1 MNPERLLPIFPLPTV
16 VLFPGTFLPLHI
28 FEPRYREMVS
38 VCLEGDRHLGMA
50 LLSEG
55 RESDAGNSLFHS
67 IGGAGEIV
75 EHERLPDGRYN
86 LVLAGRFRYR
96 VLEEIP
102 GQPYRLARVEV
113 LPPASPPDRAKIQT
127 ALRVYQTLAT
137 RMDLPDLPSR
147 PVSAEDFSG
156 ELANRLR
163 YEPEEMQA
171 LLERDS
177 LDDRLDLMTQRMA
190 DWETR
195 IRFLTPFRMSGADP
209 QNN

>member
-1 MNPERLLPIFPLPTV
+1 MNPERLLPIFPLPTA

-38 VCLEGDRHLGMA
+38 VCLGGDRYLGMA
-50 LLSEG
+50 LLCEG
-55 RESDAGNSLFHS
+55 RESDAGNSPFHS

-96 VLEEIP
+96 VLQEIP
-102 GQPYRLARVEV
+102 GRPYRLARVEV
-113 LPPASPPDRAKIQT
+113 LPPASLPDRARIQT
-127 ALRVYQTLAT
+127 ALRLYRTLAT
-137 RMDLPDLPSR
+137 QMDLPDLPSR
-147 PVSAEDFSG
+147 PGSAEDFSG

-195 IRFLTPFRMSGADP
+195 IRLLAPFRMSGADP